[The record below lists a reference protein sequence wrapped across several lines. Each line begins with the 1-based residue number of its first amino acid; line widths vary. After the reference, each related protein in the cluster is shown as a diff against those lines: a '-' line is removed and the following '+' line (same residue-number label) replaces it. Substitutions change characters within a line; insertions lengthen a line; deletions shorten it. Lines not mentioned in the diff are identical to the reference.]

1 MSRSEF
7 KVSLPKYRTK
17 KLHVNLKEDSELSPV
32 FTSDRLNVFNSS
44 SNALINLDRTE
55 LLVCCDVLR
64 VQSRELLQ
72 F

>member
-1 MSRSEF
+1 MLVMSRSEF
-7 KVSLPKYRTK
+7 K
-17 KLHVNLKEDSELSPV
+17 VNLKEDSELRPA
-32 FTSDRLNVFNSS
+32 FNSDRLNVFNSS
-44 SNALINLDRTE
+44 SNALINLDQTE